1 MLRHSSAGKAIEALA
16 VAAPYELGR
25 TVQVPD
31 FFLYPIYLRGEAYL
45 AAQQGTAAAAE
56 FQKILDHPALVG
68 NELIGALSHLEL
80 GRAYALSGDS
90 AKAKGA
96 YQGSSHSGKTLHRT
110 KPPSVRFPN
119 GCNRCYRACLPLPLF
134 QGGPHSRRADR
145 DRARPRR

>member
-45 AAQQGTAAAAE
+45 EAQQGTAAAAE

-96 YQGSSHSGKTLHRT
+96 YQGFLTLWKDAASNKTT
-110 KPPSVRFPN
+110 VCSVSKRM
-119 GCNRCYRACLPLPLF
+119 
-134 QGGPHSRRADR
+134 
-145 DRARPRR
+145 